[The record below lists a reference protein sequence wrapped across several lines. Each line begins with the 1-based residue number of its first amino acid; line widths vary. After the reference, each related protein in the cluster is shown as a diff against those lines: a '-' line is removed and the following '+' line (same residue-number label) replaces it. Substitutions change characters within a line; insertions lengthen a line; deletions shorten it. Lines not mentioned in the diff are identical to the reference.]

1 MSKQIIDT
9 PLQIDL
15 EALNNTSRNSM
26 VANLGIRYTYVGT
39 ARVEGTMPV
48 DERTCQPFGF
58 LHGGASLAFAETISG
73 VGTMAI
79 IGPGKRAVGQ
89 QVSGNHV
96 SSAPVG
102 DTVKGVATLIHQGR
116 SSHVWNVDI
125 LSQTDGRLI
134 SSVRVLYCVIDDKN

>member
-1 MSKQIIDT
+1 MSQQIIDK
-9 PLQIDL
+9 PLDIDL
-15 EALNNTSRNSM
+15 ESLNQTSLNSM
-26 VANLGIRYTYVGT
+26 VANLGIQYTYVGT

-48 DERTCQPFGF
+48 DHRTCQPFGY

-79 IGPGKRAVGQ
+79 IGEGYKAVGQ

-96 SSAPVG
+96 SGAPVG
-102 DTVKGVATLIHQGR
+102 DTVKGIATLVHKGR

-125 LSQTDGRLI
+125 VSQTDGRLI
-134 SSVRVLYCVIDDKN
+134 STARVLYCIIPA